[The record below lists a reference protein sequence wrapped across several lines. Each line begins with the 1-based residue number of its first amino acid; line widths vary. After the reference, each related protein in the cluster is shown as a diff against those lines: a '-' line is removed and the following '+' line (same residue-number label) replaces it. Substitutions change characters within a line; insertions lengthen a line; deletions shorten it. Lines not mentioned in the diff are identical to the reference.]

1 MTPKDFRT
9 LLEYHGLSQN
19 RFAKLANANER
30 QVRRW
35 ADLRRPDLCP
45 LPLGA
50 EARIRQA
57 FANYQNGMSSE
68 VDTTR

>member
-1 MTPKDFRT
+1 VTPKDFRT

-19 RFAKLANANER
+19 GFAKLAKVNER

-35 ADLRRPDLCP
+35 ADMKRAHP

-57 FANYQNGMSSE
+57 LNLYGNGMSSE
-68 VDTTR
+68 

>member
-1 MTPKDFRT
+1 MTPKDFRA

-19 RFAKLANANER
+19 GFAKLAKINER
-30 QVRRW
+30 QIRRW
-35 ADLRRPDLCP
+35 CDTKRAHP

-57 FANYQNGMSSE
+57 LANHGNGMSS
-68 VDTTR
+68 

>member
-1 MTPKDFRT
+1 MTPKDFRA

-19 RFAKLANANER
+19 GFAKIAKVNER

-35 ADLRRPDLCP
+35 ADLRRSQHP

-57 FANYQNGMSSE
+57 LNLYGNGISSE
-68 VDTTR
+68 

>member
-9 LLEYHGLSQN
+9 LLDYHGLTQN
-19 RFAKLANANER
+19 AFARLANVNPR
-30 QVRRW
+30 LVRRW
-35 ADLRRPDLCP
+35 ADLQRAHP

-57 FANYQNGMSSE
+57 LANYGNGMSSY
-68 VDTTR
+68 VSNG

>member
-19 RFAKLANANER
+19 GFAKIAKVNER

-35 ADLRRPDLCP
+35 ADLRRSPQHP

-57 FANYQNGMSSE
+57 LNLHSNGMSS
-68 VDTTR
+68 